1 MSRILI
7 IGSEGQLGSELSNFL
22 KDKKDTNSIV
32 LSDIKKNSSSSL
44 KYVQLDA
51 LNYSE
56 LEKIVKD
63 FKISEIYHLAA
74 ILSARGEENP
84 MLTWDLNMNSLFNVL
99 ELAKNKLVEK
109 IFWPSSISVFGNN
122 TPKVETD
129 QFSIKEP
136 TTVYGISKL
145 AGERWCEYYNSKYDT
160 DIRSI
165 RFPGIISSNT
175 LPGGGTTDY
184 AVEIF
189 YSFLKKEKYSCFL
202 NKKSMLPMI
211 YIDDAIESIYKI
223 MSVNKEKLSIKS
235 SYNLASFSLSP
246 EIIEKKLKNIDSSFH
261 VDYNPDFRQHIA
273 NSWPDSINDHDSR
286 MDWSWKP
293 KYDLD
298 ALCKDML
305 ISDLKLYGM
314 NLDQAKKIA
323 KDLSKRSK

>member
-32 LSDIKKNSSSSL
+32 LSDIKENSSSSL

-122 TPKVETD
+122 TPKLETD

-223 MSVNKEKLSIKS
+223 MSVNKENLSIKS

-261 VDYNPDFRQHIA
+261 VDYNPDFRQNIA
-273 NSWPDSINDHDSR
+273 NSWPNSINDHYSR
-286 MDWSWKP
+286 MDWSWES
-293 KYDLD
+293 KYDLN
-298 ALCKDML
+298 KTIQKM
-305 ISDLKLYGM
+305 INNLKVKL
-314 NLDQAKKIA
+314 K
-323 KDLSKRSK
+323 

>member
-32 LSDIKKNSSSSL
+32 LSDIKENSSSSL

-51 LNYSE
+51 MNYSE
-56 LEKIVKD
+56 LEKTVKD

-202 NKKSMLPMI
+202 NKNSMLPMI

-223 MSVNKEKLSIKS
+223 MSVNKENLTIKS

-246 EIIEKKLKNIDSSFH
+246 EIIEKKLKNIDSSFR
-261 VDYNPDFRQHIA
+261 VDYNPDFRQNIA
-273 NSWPDSINDHDSR
+273 NSWPDSINDHYSR

-293 KYDLD
+293 KYDLN
-298 ALCKDML
+298 KTIQKM
-305 ISDLKLYGM
+305 INNLKVKL
-314 NLDQAKKIA
+314 K
-323 KDLSKRSK
+323 